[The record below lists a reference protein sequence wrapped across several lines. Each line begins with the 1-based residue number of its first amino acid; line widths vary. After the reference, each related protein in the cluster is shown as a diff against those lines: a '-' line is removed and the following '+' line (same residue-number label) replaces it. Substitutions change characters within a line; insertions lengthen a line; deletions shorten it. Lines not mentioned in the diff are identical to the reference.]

1 MKNSESPIRKKVLA
15 KSRVLF
21 GRKGYSETTIKDIA
35 IAYGCEPANIYNY
48 FQSKEAILFA
58 VLYEE
63 TQALVSKIRFLKDD
77 EMTDPVA
84 QIKTMFEVHGEVALG
99 EMKPGKLIYDTE
111 LWRLNQEHQNK
122 IIQLRDEYD
131 EILRSIIKRGIARG
145 LFKKA
150 DVNITAYAIASTIMR
165 LRVWYKP
172 KGRLSKNE
180 IIRSLWVFALRALG
194 CEEIYIKK
202 YETTHSK
209 INTDDT
215 FNEG

>member
-1 MKNSESPIRKKVLA
+1 MKNTESPIRKKLLA
-15 KSRVLF
+15 KARVLF

-63 TQALVSKIRFLKDD
+63 TQSLVSRIGFLKDD
-77 EMTDPVA
+77 TVTDPVE
-84 QIKTMFEVHGEVALG
+84 QIKTLFEVHGEVALG

-111 LWRLNQEHQNK
+111 LMRLRKEHQMK
-122 IIQLRDEYD
+122 LIELRDEYD
-131 EILRSIIKRGIARG
+131 EILRSIIKRGISRG
-145 LFKKA
+145 LFKKT
-150 DVNITAYAIASTIMR
+150 DVNLAAYAIASTIMR

-180 IIRSLWVFALRALG
+180 IIRCLWIFSLRALG
-194 CEEIYIKK
+194 CDEKILNEIIKK
-202 YETTHSK
+202 PSH
-209 INTDDT
+209 
-215 FNEG
+215 